1 MIFIL
6 MDNGNG
12 PPSLMQF
19 LKSVDGKLKPSLEW
33 PNDIILLPQHIHT
46 ILQVLGTTV
55 NIQLLHLK
63 QA

>member
-33 PNDIILLPQHIHT
+33 PNGYWLVCVMSVD
-46 ILQVLGTTV
+46 
-55 NIQLLHLK
+55 K
-63 QA
+63 SYCE

>member
-33 PNDIILLPQHIHT
+33 PYQF
-46 ILQVLGTTV
+46 LGWEVVYMVKVATLV
-55 NIQLLHLK
+55 RQKRIR
-63 QA
+63 